1 MYVIL
6 YDDDDG
12 VAYDVTNNT
21 KTKCLNLS
29 PKSLPSA
36 LTLYFQGKHFRNIPD
51 IFSGTNNYND
61 VIGEHT
67 ILFEFDEI
75 DTLETIQDKYPEF
88 FI

>member
-6 YDDDDG
+6 YDDDG

-21 KTKCLNLS
+21 KTKCLSLS

-36 LTLYFQGKHFRNIPD
+36 LTLYFQGKHFRNTSD
-51 IFSGTNNYND
+51 IFARSCNYND

-67 ILFEFDEI
+67 IFFEFDET
-75 DTLETIQDKYPEF
+75 DTLETIQIKYPEF